1 MIWVLDFQVVTG
13 LKRMY
18 HSFDSIRVVD
28 GFLFSITKW
37 QETSSIFVKDNEVM
51 RAGVKEAFY
60 RWLPELVVFMS
71 ELDEA
76 SFNLDDKDCIEVDVN
91 AFVADNKLSCLI
103 LCASLDNQQLKGCIA
118 NFKFILPL
126 YQKLWSLADRWHTC
140 FKLQKEIP

>member
-1 MIWVLDFQVVTG
+1 
-13 LKRMY
+13 
-18 HSFDSIRVVD
+18 
-28 GFLFSITKW
+28 
-37 QETSSIFVKDNEVM
+37 
-51 RAGVKEAFY
+51 
-60 RWLPELVVFMS
+60 MS

-140 FKLQKEIP
+140 FKLQKEIPQLFVELVGENIEFVINVKETFDSTKAVDVINIGLILILDVYPEHIIC